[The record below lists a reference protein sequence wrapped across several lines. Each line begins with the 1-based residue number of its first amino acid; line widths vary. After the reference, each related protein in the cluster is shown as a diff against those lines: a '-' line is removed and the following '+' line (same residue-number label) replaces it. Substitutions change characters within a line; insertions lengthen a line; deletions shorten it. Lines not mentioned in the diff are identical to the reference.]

1 MGGRQLKW
9 FQKLCS
15 HVHMNTGACVYNTD
29 WPSIG
34 DAWGL
39 VGDCAIDRGGAA
51 LNRPTEQRTKPLNQR
66 NQPEPTNCDP
76 TTN

>member
-15 HVHMNTGACVYNTD
+15 HVHMNTGACVYDTD

-51 LNRPTEQRTKPLNQR
+51 QNRPTEQRTKPLNQR